1 MNHLVL
7 EVFDL
12 GTSDNPNPTTSQ
24 YAYLDDNASITI
36 NVTSEIFGSGDV
48 WSYDFT
54 LNAAANAHIVGSAAE
69 IHGSRLHDQ
78 LDKRRARLW
87 VEGLPLFL
95 GYLRLDS
102 EANVDA
108 NGDISV
114 KFESG
119 QKTFEDMIEGTKA
132 TEVSVGDVEIG
143 IALNRKRVVYTPTI
157 TKYHITL
164 DGLKA
169 YAIKYGVEG
178 LEGAD
183 FELTLSSESA
193 PTPYVQQFP
202 KLVLSHGQVY
212 KNLRGDIEAIDKTNI
227 QHPYDDTPEHSFC
240 NVNVCYQMKAEDKEG
255 NEVTG
260 RGYTVRLARGKET
273 TNGGD
278 SETRYNNAPNF
289 YLLYFIDRLFKD
301 MNIQIMENQAK
312 SVEDLKRV
320 FMLNYG
326 CHYEEIES
334 SDLDSDKHSTPSAL
348 IERYGQYYLPIVGN
362 DRVFLNWDCAGKG
375 IKQEDDVLGK
385 VLLRDV
391 QIKGL
396 WKEIPQIGSIEG
408 KVTGYEVGDGR
419 GERSK
424 FEIKIDRGEKDYN
437 AYSAYTAYATG
448 ENYPDVEISDIINA
462 MKSMFGV
469 RLLFDDNYKTVRI
482 VLLRNVF
489 RDSEVQDISCDILE
503 ENEKTE
509 SSVRGFRMTYGKG
522 TEDTAFY
529 YKGFNDKLSQKN
541 EIWKDTTDK
550 HDYTQ
555 FRLDAEYDKIKNEV
569 SANNKVCYVTPVNG
583 NAYAVKVDEDEAVLF
598 PSLFPVADFM
608 DAVDGDCSGD
618 DDTVEEVQA
627 GASPVIM
634 NDVNGTLASL
644 FSGEM
649 KAPTGALPAGYVYSE
664 DDTET
669 VGLGQKVAT
678 YGRIMTN
685 RKVEMQ
691 KHNSILEIATLEALG
706 LDKIS
711 ADGNIDIYL
720 SEGFQIR
727 LQDNY
732 SIGNGGTPFDEADT
746 GLQFGIMRGSGK
758 DAQLLYAPDTIEDE
772 DPLNDYWEMVPGS
785 GAIDS
790 ADTCDNYGE
799 LWDYDGSLVEIID
812 SNKAE
817 KQMESEWPESNIG
830 LTNRAANTYIAEVGV
845 VKTFDDENN
854 PFYLLLA
861 KRTMYEILYHG
872 DLKDY
877 VHDVFGDDESSSHP
891 GDDHYFFEKDKV
903 GDGTTSHLLIAI
915 YNAQF
920 YSEGYVQDMGKLLLK
935 LQRLAY
941 NENYQSEK
949 IYIDNGV
956 GVTEGRFSLK
966 LRAEKPNPYFDPTK
980 EETRYDP
987 AHPEQNTNPRYLHI
1001 DNENLRGRGLIDQF
1015 YKEYSFWK
1023 RNARIAPKKV
1033 RMELA
1038 QLLRIDRTKKV
1049 RVGDVTGYIR
1059 KMQYSVSNKT
1069 GLGDVTMEIMYI

>member
-12 GTSDNPNPTTSQ
+12 PTKENPNPTTSQ
-24 YAYLDDNASITI
+24 YANLDDDASITI

-87 VEGLPLFL
+87 VDGLPLFL

-108 NGDISV
+108 NGNISV

-143 IALNRKRVVYTPTI
+143 IALNRKRVVNTPSI
-157 TKYHITL
+157 TKYSIRL

-169 YAIKYGVEG
+169 YALKNEEIKNIDGC
-178 LEGAD
+178 D
-183 FELTLSSESA
+183 FTVGDLPILAT
-193 PTPYVQQFP
+193 TPYAQQFP
-202 KLVLSHGQVY
+202 KIVKSHGTVY
-212 KNLRGDIEAIDKTNI
+212 DKNMNPIADYDKTNI
-227 QHPYDDTPEHSFC
+227 QHPYDGNPQHSFC
-240 NVNVCYQMKAEDKEG
+240 NINVCYKMKAEDNEG

-273 TNGGD
+273 TDGGD
-278 SETRYNNAPNF
+278 GETRYNNAPNF

-301 MNIQIMENQAK
+301 MNIQITENQAK
-312 SVEDLKRV
+312 NVEDLKRV

-326 CHYEEIES
+326 CHYEEIEAEGS
-334 SDLDSDKHSTPSAL
+334 YLDKLDYHTPEDKL
-348 IERYGQYYLPIVGN
+348 GRYGQYYLPIIG
-362 DRVFLNWDCAGKG
+362 DLFYNWECAGKN
-375 IKQEDDVLGK
+375 IKQDDDVLGK

-391 QIKGL
+391 TVKNWGRDIMT
-396 WKEIPQIGSIEG
+396 IGSIEG
-408 KVTGYEVGDGR
+408 TVTDYTAL
-419 GERSK
+419 SK
-424 FEIKIDRGEKDYN
+424 FSLSRDINTD

-469 RLLFDDNYKTVRI
+469 RLLFDDDYKTVRI

-489 RDSEVQDISCDILE
+489 RDNEIQEINCDILE

-522 TEDTAFY
+522 TEDTSFY
-529 YKGFNDKLSQKN
+529 YKGFNDKLSQKS

-598 PSLFPVADFM
+598 PSLFEVGTYM
-608 DAVDGDCSGD
+608 DAVDGDCTGD
-618 DDTVEEVQA
+618 DETVEEVQA

-649 KAPTGALPAGYVYSE
+649 KAPTGALPAGYNYEE
-664 DDTET
+664 DPENPR
-669 VGLGQKVAT
+669 LGQKIAT
-678 YGRIMTN
+678 YSRVMTN
-685 RKVEMQ
+685 QDV
-691 KHNSILEIATLEALG
+691 TLEKFLTDFEMKEWKSTSSDFFVTG
-706 LDKIS
+706 MMDV
-711 ADGNIDIYL
+711 YL

-772 DPLNDYWEMVPGS
+772 DPLNDYWKIEPGS

-790 ADTCDNYGE
+790 ADTCDNYGG
-799 LWDYDGSLVEIID
+799 LWDYDGSLVEITD
-812 SNKAE
+812 SNEAKE
-817 KQMESEWPESNIG
+817 LMESEWPESNIG
-830 LTNRAANTYIAEVGV
+830 LTNRTANTYIAEVGV

-966 LRAEKPNPYFDPTK
+966 LRAEKPNPYFDATK
-980 EETRYDP
+980 EETHYDP
-987 AHPEQNTNPRYLHI
+987 EHPEQNTNPRYLHI
-1001 DNENLRGRGLIDQF
+1001 DNPNLRGRGLIDQF
-1015 YKEYSFWK
+1015 YKEYSLWK
-1023 RNARIAPKKV
+1023 RKARIAPKKV

-1069 GLGDVTMEIMYI
+1069 GLGDVTMEITYI